1 MWFHIDP
8 ASGTPI
14 YLQIVEQVKQAVAG
28 GILRTGQRLPATRDL
43 AIELAVNP
51 NTVVKAYQTLER
63 EGLIELPRGRGAF
76 VAGPSSHGPEERLA
90 LLRPAVERLVGESYR
105 LGCEEDEVVALVREG
120 IRAARHKRADATRG
134 EEDGR

>member
-8 ASGTPI
+8 SSGTPI

-28 GILRTGQRLPATRDL
+28 GTLRAGQRLPATRDL

-76 VAGPSSHGPEERLA
+76 VANKPGAEHAERLI
-90 LLRPAVERLVGESYR
+90 LLQPAVERLVAEAFR
-105 LGCEEDEVVALVREG
+105 LGCAEAEVHALVQASLS
-120 IRAARHKRADATRG
+120 AARVKRAQAQK
-134 EEDGR
+134 EQN